1 MSANGV
7 FILARPFVDPES
19 LRLYAAAFFAAQ
31 NRVPPPAR

>member
-1 MSANGV
+1 MNGI

-19 LRLYAAAFFAAQ
+19 LRAYAAAFFAAQ

>member
-1 MSANGV
+1 MNGI

-19 LRLYAAAFFAAQ
+19 LRAYAAAFFAVQ